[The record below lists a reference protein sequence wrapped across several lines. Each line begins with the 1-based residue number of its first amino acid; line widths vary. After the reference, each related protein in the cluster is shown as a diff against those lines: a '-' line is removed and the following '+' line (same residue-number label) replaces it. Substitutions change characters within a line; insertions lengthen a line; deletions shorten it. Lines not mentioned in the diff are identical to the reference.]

1 MPPADIQYGMQG
13 AVVFGREMSD
23 FAEQRDPKG
32 AISPRDLDAASS
44 MINRI
49 IKNVEQVIFGK
60 RDVVEKVLT
69 GLLADGH
76 VLLEDVPGVGKTM
89 MARALAQSVSADFKR
104 IQFTPDLLPADVTGS
119 SSYNQ
124 QTTEFIFRPGPI
136 FANFILADEINR
148 TSPRTQ
154 SSLLEGMEE
163 RQVTVDGVTYPLPRP
178 FFVIATQN
186 PIEHQG
192 TYDLPEA
199 QLDRFILR
207 IGIGYPSPAEEA
219 EILESQ
225 RRGNPLSSLEAICD
239 TVEVAHLQELVRQ
252 VHVKPSL
259 RAYIAELAAASRS
272 HPDVQVGVSVRGSQ
286 LLMHG
291 AQAYALLNHR
301 DYIIPDDIQELAR
314 YGLCHR
320 VVIRPE
326 ARLAGVTELAVVA
339 SLIRN
344 TPVPAQ

>member
-1 MPPADIQYGMQG
+1 MQG
-13 AVVFGREMSD
+13 AAVYEWAMSD
-23 FAEQRDPKG
+23 TAIQHEASG
-32 AISPRDLDAASS
+32 AIGPRELDAASS
-44 MINRI
+44 TVNRI

-60 RDVVEKVLT
+60 RDVIEKVLT

-89 MARALAQSVSADFKR
+89 LARALAQSVSAEFKR

-124 QTTEFIFRPGPI
+124 QTTEFKFRPGPI

-207 IGIGYPSPAEEA
+207 IGIGYPSPSEEA

-225 RRGNPLSSLEAICD
+225 RRAHPLHGLEAVCD
-239 TVEVAHLQELVRQ
+239 TTDILHLQELVRQ
-252 VHVKPSL
+252 VHVKQSL
-259 RAYIAELAAASRS
+259 RAYIADLAAASRS
-272 HPDVQVGVSVRGSQ
+272 HPDVQVGISVRGSQ
-286 LLMHG
+286 LLMHA

-301 DYIIPDDIQELAR
+301 DYVIPDDIQELAR
-314 YGLCHR
+314 YSLSHR